1 MKPFKGPK
9 FLLEENSIFFYLS
22 IAYILILTALGH
34 YIIAL
39 VSFLVLLLAMRNS
52 VEKYEKR
59 KKELNRYLIEFTN
72 NIDDMSR
79 KTLLNFP
86 IPLLIINKKGDI
98 FWYNSKF
105 KDIVG
110 EKVDHKENV
119 VDYFKDFPLQ
129 GLEENKSSVDV
140 SYGNKE
146 YNVLFNKVDGE
157 DEEDSLYMMFWL
169 DNTKFSTLRDLYNDE
184 KTVICIVEIDN
195 YDELGK
201 DMDKMEKSSLSGEIE
216 KKLDTF
222 AKRMNGVA
230 LKYLDDRYVI
240 LFENKYLENLET
252 KRFDI
257 LEDIKELKAENG
269 DYFTL
274 SMGIGVNTKTINQQW
289 EYAKGAL
296 DIALGRGG
304 DQAVIKS
311 SGKVRY
317 YGGKSRAV
325 EKRTKVKARMISY
338 ALRQI
343 ISQSSN
349 VIITGHKVGDM
360 DSFGASI
367 GIFAIAKGM
376 NRKAHIVLND
386 INPALDNI
394 YERTKLE
401 ESDEYINAIVNTET
415 AKKYMKEDTVVVM
428 VDTHKPSFAEASEI
442 VNEAEKVVLIDHHRR
457 GEEYLE
463 NPVLD
468 YLEPY
473 ASSTS
478 ELITEIIHYMD
489 DIVQLTTFEAEA
501 LMAGIMVDTYNFT
514 FKTGVRTF
522 EAASYLRRAG
532 ADTISVKKLFS
543 DDIKV
548 WKIKSDIINRA
559 EIVFDDIAISHL
571 DEVEKEGVIIAS
583 QSATELLSVKGVKA
597 SFVLV
602 KKSDEIHISGR
613 SIGDISVHIILESLG
628 GGGYMTSAGVQLKD
642 KTIEEAKEML
652 KKAILKYKTE
662 NKRKDD
668 K

>member
-1 MKPFKGPK
+1 MKSFKGPR
-9 FLLEENSIFFYLS
+9 FLIEENSIFFYLS
-22 IAYILILTALGH
+22 IVFIIVIAVLGN

-52 VEKYEKR
+52 VDKYEER
-59 KKELNRYLIEFTN
+59 KKELNKYLIEFTN

-86 IPLLIINKKGDI
+86 IPLLILNKKGDI
-98 FWYNSKF
+98 YWYNSKF

-119 VDYFKDFPLQ
+119 VDYFKNFPLKDLQ
-129 GLEENKSSVDV
+129 ENKNSLDV

-146 YNVLFNKVDGE
+146 YNVLFNEVEGAQ
-157 DEEDSLYMMFWL
+157 DEESLYMLYWL
-169 DNTKFSTLRDLYNDE
+169 DNTKFSTLRDLYNNE
-184 KTVICIVEIDN
+184 KTVICLIEIDN

-201 DMDKMEKSSLSGEIE
+201 DMDKMERASISGEIE

-230 LKYLDDRYVI
+230 LKYLDDRYVL
-240 LFENKYLENLET
+240 LFENKYLENLEA

-257 LEDIKELKAENG
+257 LEDVKDLKAANG

-274 SMGIGVNTKTINQQW
+274 SIGIGINAKTISHQYD
-289 EYAKGAL
+289 YAKGAL

-304 DQAVIKS
+304 DQAVVKS

-360 DSFGASI
+360 DSFGASM
-367 GIFAIAKGM
+367 GIYAIAKGM
-376 NRKAHIVLND
+376 NRNAHIVLNNV
-386 INPALDNI
+386 NPALDNI
-394 YERTKLE
+394 YERAKNE
-401 ESDEYINAIVNTET
+401 ESEEYINSIVNTET
-415 AKKYMKEDTVVVM
+415 AKKLMKEDTVVVM
-428 VDTHKPSFAEASEI
+428 VDTHKPSFTEGAEI
-442 VNEAEKVVLIDHHRR
+442 VAQSEKVVMIDHHRR
-457 GEEYLE
+457 GEEYIE
-463 NPVLD
+463 NPLLD

-489 DIVQLTTFEAEA
+489 DLVKLSKFEAEA

-522 EAASYLRRAG
+522 EAASYLRRSG
-532 ADTISVKKLFS
+532 ADTVSVKKLFS

-548 WKIKSDIINRA
+548 WKLKSDIINRA
-559 EIVFDDIAISHL
+559 EIVFDNVAISYL
-571 DEVEKEGVIIAS
+571 EDMVSEGVLIAS
-583 QSATELLSVKGVKA
+583 QSATELLSVKGVEA

-602 KKSDEIHISGR
+602 KKENETHISGR
-613 SIGDISVHIILESLG
+613 SIGDISVHIILERLG
-628 GGGYMTSAGVQLKD
+628 GGGHLTSAGAQLEG
-642 KTIEEAKEML
+642 KTIEEAKDML
-652 KKAILKYKTE
+652 KKAILKYKND
-662 NKRKDD
+662 NKK
-668 K
+668 KG

>member
-1 MKPFKGPK
+1 MKPFKGPR
-9 FLLEENSIFFYLS
+9 FLIEENSIFFYLS
-22 IAYILILTALGH
+22 IAFIIVIAVLGN

-39 VSFLVLLLAMRNS
+39 ASFLVLLLAMRDS
-52 VEKYEKR
+52 VDKYEKR
-59 KKELNRYLIEFTN
+59 KKELNKYLIEFTN

-110 EKVDHKENV
+110 EKVDHKENI
-119 VDYFKDFPLQ
+119 VDYFKNFSLKDLKEKNHS
-129 GLEENKSSVDV
+129 LDV

-146 YNVLFNKVDGE
+146 YNVLFNEVEGAE
-157 DEEDSLYMMFWL
+157 DEENLYMLYWL
-169 DNTKFSTLRDLYNDE
+169 DNTKFTTLRDLYNDE
-184 KTVICIVEIDN
+184 KTVICLIEIDN

-201 DMDKMEKSSLSGEIE
+201 DMDKMERASISGEIE

-222 AKRMNGVA
+222 AKRMNGIA
-230 LKYLDDRYVI
+230 LKYLDDRYI
-240 LFENKYLENLET
+240 LFFENKHLENLET

-257 LEDIKELKAENG
+257 LEDVKDLKAENG

-274 SMGIGVNTKTINQQW
+274 SIGIGINAKTISQQYD
-289 EYAKGAL
+289 YARGAL

-304 DQAVIKS
+304 DQAVVKS
-311 SGKVRY
+311 SGKVKY

-349 VIITGHKVGDM
+349 VVITGHKVGDM
-360 DSFGASI
+360 DSFGASM

-394 YERTKLE
+394 YERAKSE
-401 ESDEYINAIVNTET
+401 ESDEYINSIVNTET
-415 AKKYMKEDTVVVM
+415 AKKFMKEDTVVVM
-428 VDTHKPSFAEASEI
+428 VDTHKPSFTEAAEI
-442 VNEAEKVVLIDHHRR
+442 VAESEKVVMIDHHRR
-457 GEEYLE
+457 GEEYIE
-463 NPVLD
+463 NPLLD

-489 DIVQLTTFEAEA
+489 DIVKLSKFESEA

-532 ADTISVKKLFS
+532 ADTVSVKKLFS
-543 DDIKV
+543 DDIKI
-548 WKIKSDIINRA
+548 WKLKSDIINRA
-559 EIVFDDIAISHL
+559 EIVFDNIAISHL
-571 DEVEKEGVIIAS
+571 DEMVDEGVLIAS
-583 QSATELLSVKGVKA
+583 QSATELLSVKGVEA

-602 KKSDEIHISGR
+602 KKEDEIHISGR
-613 SIGDISVHIILESLG
+613 SIGDISVHIILEQLG
-628 GGGYMTSAGVQLKD
+628 GGGHLTSAGAQLQE

-652 KKAILKYKTE
+652 KKAILKYKNE
-662 NKRKDD
+662 NKK
-668 K
+668 KG

>member
-532 ADTISVKKLFS
+532 AATISVKKLFS

-628 GGGYMTSAGVQLKD
+628 GGGHMTSAGVQLKD

>member
-1 MKPFKGPK
+1 MKPFKGPR
-9 FLLEENSIFFYLS
+9 FLIEENSIFFYLS
-22 IAYILILTALGH
+22 IAFIIVIAVLGN

-52 VEKYEKR
+52 VDKYEKR
-59 KKELNRYLIEFTN
+59 KKELNKYLIEFTN

-86 IPLLIINKKGDI
+86 IPLLILNKKGDI
-98 FWYNSKF
+98 YWYNSKF

-119 VDYFKDFPLQ
+119 VDYFKNFPLKDLQ
-129 GLEENKSSVDV
+129 ENKNSLDV

-146 YNVLFNKVDGE
+146 YNVLFNEVEGAE
-157 DEEDSLYMMFWL
+157 DEESLYMLYWL
-169 DNTKFSTLRDLYNDE
+169 DNTKFSTLRDLYNNE
-184 KTVICIVEIDN
+184 KTVICLIEIDN

-201 DMDKMEKSSLSGEIE
+201 DMDKMERASISGEIE

-230 LKYLDDRYVI
+230 LKYLDDRYVL
-240 LFENKYLENLET
+240 LFENKYLENLEA

-257 LEDIKELKAENG
+257 LEDVKDLKAANG

-274 SMGIGVNTKTINQQW
+274 SIGIGINAKTISQQYD
-289 EYAKGAL
+289 YAKGAL

-304 DQAVIKS
+304 DQAVVKS
-311 SGKVRY
+311 AGKVRY

-360 DSFGASI
+360 DSFGASM
-367 GIFAIAKGM
+367 GIYAIAKGM
-376 NRKAHIVLND
+376 NRNAHIVLND
-386 INPALDNI
+386 VNPALDNI
-394 YERTKLE
+394 YERAKNE
-401 ESDEYINAIVNTET
+401 ESEEYINSIVNTET
-415 AKKYMKEDTVVVM
+415 AKKLMKEDTVVVM
-428 VDTHKPSFAEASEI
+428 VDTHKPSFTEGAEI
-442 VNEAEKVVLIDHHRR
+442 VEQSEKVVMIDHHRR
-457 GEEYLE
+457 GEEYIE
-463 NPVLD
+463 NPLLD

-489 DIVQLTTFEAEA
+489 DLVKLSKFEAEA

-532 ADTISVKKLFS
+532 ADTVSVKKLFS

-548 WKIKSDIINRA
+548 WKLKSDIINRA
-559 EIVFDDIAISHL
+559 EIVFDNIAISYL
-571 DEVEKEGVIIAS
+571 EDMVSEGVLIAS
-583 QSATELLSVKGVKA
+583 QSATELLSVKGVEA

-602 KKSDEIHISGR
+602 KKENEIHISGR
-613 SIGDISVHIILESLG
+613 SIGDISVHIILERLG
-628 GGGYMTSAGVQLKD
+628 GGGHLTSAGAQLEG
-642 KTIEEAKEML
+642 KTIEEAKDML
-652 KKAILKYKTE
+652 KKAILKYKND
-662 NKRKDD
+662 NKK
-668 K
+668 KG

>member
-1 MKPFKGPK
+1 MKPFKGPR
-9 FLLEENSIFFYLS
+9 FLIEENSIFFYLS
-22 IAYILILTALGH
+22 IAFIIVIAVLGN

-39 VSFLVLLLAMRNS
+39 ASFLVLLLAMRNS
-52 VEKYEKR
+52 VDKYEKR
-59 KKELNRYLIEFTN
+59 KKELNKYLIEFTN

-119 VDYFKDFPLQ
+119 VDYFNNFSLKDLKEKNHS
-129 GLEENKSSVDV
+129 LDV

-146 YNVLFNKVDGE
+146 YNVLFNEVEGAE
-157 DEEDSLYMMFWL
+157 DEENLYMLYWL
-169 DNTKFSTLRDLYNDE
+169 DNTKFTTLRDLYNDE
-184 KTVICIVEIDN
+184 KTVICLIEIDN

-201 DMDKMEKSSLSGEIE
+201 DMDKMERASISGEIE

-222 AKRMNGVA
+222 AKRMNGIA
-230 LKYLDDRYVI
+230 LKYLDDRYI
-240 LFENKYLENLET
+240 LFFENKHLENLET

-257 LEDIKELKAENG
+257 LEDVKDLKAENG

-274 SMGIGVNTKTINQQW
+274 SIGIGINAKTISQQYD
-289 EYAKGAL
+289 YARGAL

-304 DQAVIKS
+304 DQAVVKS
-311 SGKVRY
+311 SGKVKY

-349 VIITGHKVGDM
+349 VVITGHKVGDM
-360 DSFGASI
+360 DSFGASM

-394 YERTKLE
+394 YERAKSE
-401 ESDEYINAIVNTET
+401 ESDEYINSIVNTET
-415 AKKYMKEDTVVVM
+415 AKKLMKEDTVVVM
-428 VDTHKPSFAEASEI
+428 VDTHKPSFTEAAEI
-442 VNEAEKVVLIDHHRR
+442 VAESEKVVMIDHHRR
-457 GEEYLE
+457 GEEYIE
-463 NPVLD
+463 NPLLD

-489 DIVQLTTFEAEA
+489 DIVKLSKFESEA

-532 ADTISVKKLFS
+532 ADTVSVKKLFS
-543 DDIKV
+543 DDIKI
-548 WKIKSDIINRA
+548 WKLKSDIINRA
-559 EIVFDDIAISHL
+559 EIVFDNIAISHL
-571 DEVEKEGVIIAS
+571 DEMVDEGVLIAS
-583 QSATELLSVKGVKA
+583 QSATELLSVKGVEA

-602 KKSDEIHISGR
+602 KKEDETHISGR
-613 SIGDISVHIILESLG
+613 SIGDISVHIILEQLG
-628 GGGYMTSAGVQLKD
+628 GGGHLTSAGAQLQE

-652 KKAILKYKTE
+652 KKAILKYKNE
-662 NKRKDD
+662 NKK
-668 K
+668 KG

>member
-311 SGKVRY
+311 SGKVRH

-349 VIITGHKVGDM
+349 VIITGHKIGDM
-360 DSFGASI
+360 DSFGASM
-367 GIFAIAKGM
+367 GIYAIAKGM

-394 YERTKLE
+394 YERAKSE
-401 ESDEYINAIVNTET
+401 ESEEYINSIVNTET
-415 AKKYMKEDTVVVM
+415 AKKLMKEDTVVVM
-428 VDTHKPSFAEASEI
+428 VDTHKPSFTEGSEI
-442 VNEAEKVVLIDHHRR
+442 VAESEKVVMIDHHRR
-457 GEEYLE
+457 GEEYIE
-463 NPVLD
+463 NPLLD

-473 ASSTS
+473 ASSAS
-478 ELITEIIHYMD
+478 ELITEIIHYMED
-489 DIVQLTTFEAEA
+489 LVKLSKFEAEA

-532 ADTISVKKLFS
+532 ADTVSVRKLFS
-543 DDIKV
+543 DDIKI
-548 WKIKSDIINRA
+548 WKLKSDIINRA
-559 EIVFDDIAISHL
+559 EIVFDNIAISHL
-571 DEVEKEGVIIAS
+571 DEMVDEGVLIAS
-583 QSATELLSVKGVKA
+583 QSATELLSVKGVEA

-602 KKSDEIHISGR
+602 KKEDEIHISGR
-613 SIGDISVHIILESLG
+613 SIGDISVHIILEQLG
-628 GGGYMTSAGVQLKD
+628 GGGHLTSAGAQLQE

-652 KKAILKYKTE
+652 KKAILKYKND
-662 NKRKDD
+662 NKK
-668 K
+668 KG

>member
-1 MKPFKGPK
+1 MKPFKGPR
-9 FLLEENSIFFYLS
+9 FLIEENSIFFYLS
-22 IAYILILTALGH
+22 IAFILVIAILGN

-52 VEKYEKR
+52 VDKYEKR
-59 KKELNRYLIEFTN
+59 KKELNKYLIEFTN

-86 IPLLIINKKGDI
+86 IPLLILNKKGDI
-98 FWYNSKF
+98 YWYNSKF

-119 VDYFKDFPLQ
+119 VDYFKNFPLKDLQ
-129 GLEENKSSVDV
+129 GNKNSIDV
-140 SYGNKE
+140 SYGSKD
-146 YNVLFNKVDGE
+146 YNVLFNEVEGAE
-157 DEEDSLYMMFWL
+157 DEENLYMMYWL
-169 DNTKFSTLRDLYNDE
+169 DNTKLTTLKNLYDDE
-184 KTVICIVEIDN
+184 KTVICLIEIDN

-201 DMDKMEKSSLSGEIE
+201 DMDKMERSLISGEIE

-222 AKRMNGVA
+222 AKRMNGIA
-230 LKYLDDRYVI
+230 LKYLDDRYI
-240 LFENKYLENLET
+240 LFFENKYLENLEA

-257 LEDIKELKAENG
+257 LEEVKDLKAENG

-274 SMGIGVNTKTINQQW
+274 SIGIGINAKTISQLYD
-289 EYAKGAL
+289 YAKGAL

-304 DQAVIKS
+304 DQAVVKS
-311 SGKVRY
+311 SSNVKY

-349 VIITGHKVGDM
+349 VIITGHRVGDM
-360 DSFGASI
+360 DSFGASM
-367 GIFAIAKGM
+367 GIYAIAKGM

-394 YERTKLE
+394 YERAKSE
-401 ESDEYINAIVNTET
+401 ESEEYINSIVNTET
-415 AKKYMKEDTVVVM
+415 AKKLMKEDTVVVM
-428 VDTHKPSFAEASEI
+428 VDTHKPSFTEAAEI
-442 VNEAEKVVLIDHHRR
+442 VADSEKVVMIDHHRR
-457 GEEYLE
+457 GEEYIE
-463 NPVLD
+463 NALLD

-489 DIVQLTTFEAEA
+489 DLVKLSKFESEA

-532 ADTISVKKLFS
+532 ADTVSVKKLFS

-548 WKIKSDIINRA
+548 WKLKSDIINRA

-571 DEVEKEGVIIAS
+571 DDLVNEGVLIAS
-583 QSATELLSVKGVKA
+583 QSATELLAVKGIEA

-602 KKSDEIHISGR
+602 KKENEIHISGR
-613 SIGDISVHIILESLG
+613 SIGDVSVHLILEKLG
-628 GGGYMTSAGVQLKD
+628 GGGHLTSAGAQLEG
-642 KTIEEAKEML
+642 KTIDEAKEML
-652 KKAILKYKTE
+652 KKAILKYKND
-662 NKRKDD
+662 NKK
-668 K
+668 KG